1 MRVRYHRGM
10 ALLLLLSCDPGSS
23 SSKDDSPGAVTDSER
38 ADSPGGTG
46 NPDSTGDSR
55 DSEKED
61 SPVDT
66 TPPPQV
72 VRFVALGD
80 AGEGNAEQYAVGLAV
95 AEVCAQVGC
104 DFALYL
110 GDNFYDT
117 GVDGVD
123 DSQWQEKFE
132 LPYAPL
138 NIPFYPVLGNHDY
151 GGEGIGWELWKGETY
166 VEYSDHSDKWVMPDL
181 FYTYQ
186 VEHAAFFALDST
198 QLFWGIV
205 DEQGAWMDGGLAAT
219 SATWT
224 IAYGHHPYISN
235 GPHGNA
241 GNYEGLSF
249 IPIVNGESIKNFVDD
264 HICGQVDLY
273 LSGHDHSLQ
282 WPEDV
287 CGTEMIVSGA
297 GAKTTDLEGENPTWF
312 EYDEEGFVWI
322 ELNDR
327 TMTAVFYDA
336 SGQELFRRS
345 VSK

>member
-1 MRVRYHRGM
+1 MSLRYHGGM
-10 ALLLLLSCDPGSS
+10 LLFLLLACTPDSS
-23 SSKDDSPGAVTDSER
+23 GQKGDSPDAVRDSETG
-38 ADSPGGTG
+38 DSIGGTG
-46 NPDSTGDSR
+46 KPDSLGDSR
-55 DSEKED
+55 DSRRED

-66 TPPPQV
+66 TPPPPV

-80 AGEGNAEQYAVGLAV
+80 AGEGNAEQYAVGQAM
-95 AEVCAQVGC
+95 ADVCAQVGC

-123 DSQWQEKFE
+123 DSQFQDKFE

-166 VEYSDHSDKWVMPDL
+166 VDYSSQSSKWVMPDL
-181 FYTYQ
+181 YYTYQ

-205 DEQGAWMDGGLAAT
+205 DEQGSWLDGGLAAT

-224 IAYGHHPYISN
+224 IAYAHHPYISN
-235 GPHGNA
+235 APHGNA
-241 GNYEGLSF
+241 GDYEGLSWV
-249 IPIVNGESIKNFVDD
+249 PIVNGESIKDFVDD

-273 LSGHDHSLQ
+273 IAGHDHSLQ

-297 GAKTTDLEGENPTWF
+297 GAKTTDLEGSNPTWF
-312 EYDEEGFVWI
+312 EYDQEGFVWI

-327 TMTAVFYDA
+327 TMTAVFYDS